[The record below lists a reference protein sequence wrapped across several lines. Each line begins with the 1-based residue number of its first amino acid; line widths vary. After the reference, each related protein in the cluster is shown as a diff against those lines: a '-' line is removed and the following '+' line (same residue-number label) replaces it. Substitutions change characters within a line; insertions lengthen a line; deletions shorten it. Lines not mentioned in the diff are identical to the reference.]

1 MRQNF
6 LLHITLQKHF
16 KTEYIK
22 YIVECLNEEFERYV
36 MVRLKWKSKPKIESA
51 LIILNFPFSV
61 VFVYSKN
68 YFNNNESRY
77 CWQTL
82 S

>member
-16 KTEYIK
+16 KIEYIK

-36 MVRLKWKSKPKIESA
+36 MVRLKWTSKPKIESA

-61 VFVYSKN
+61 IFVYSKN